1 MPLVYLN
8 GEYMPLENAKISVL
22 DRGFVF
28 GDGVYEVVPCYGGK
42 AFRLQEHLRRL
53 ESSLHGIKL
62 KNPLTPLEWQHIFNT
77 LIATETA
84 ADLSIYLQITR
95 GVAPRDHA
103 FPQDVSPTVFVM
115 IKPLA
120 PLDAKSLQ
128 AGVAAITLE
137 DIRWRYCHLKTIAL
151 LPNIL
156 LRQQALESGAT
167 EAILVRE
174 GYVTEGTASNIFV
187 VCQGKILT
195 PPKGPFLLPGITRDL
210 VLELAEN
217 HQIPAAEEPIDLAQ
231 LHSATEVWLTSS
243 TKEVLAITLLDG
255 QPVGDGKPGSLWDK
269 MYRILQ
275 SYKDSLK
282 NKPHHLLGER

>member
-1 MPLVYLN
+1 MSQVYLN
-8 GEYMPLENAKISVL
+8 GEYMLLENAKISVL

-42 AFRLQEHLRRL
+42 AFRLKEHLQRL
-53 ESSLHGIKL
+53 EASLHGIKL
-62 KNPLTPLEWQHIFNT
+62 ENPLKPHEWAHIFST

-103 FPQDVSPTVFVM
+103 FPTDVSPTVFVM
-115 IKPLA
+115 IKPLP

-128 AGVAAITLE
+128 EGVAAITLD

-174 GYVTEGTASNIFV
+174 GYLTEGTASNIFV

-210 VLELAEN
+210 VLELAHS
-217 HQIPAAEEPIDLAQ
+217 HQIPAFEEPISLAQ
-231 LHSATEVWLTSS
+231 LNSAEEVWLTSS
-243 TKEVLAITLLDG
+243 TKEVLAITRLDG
-255 QPVGDGKPGSLWDK
+255 RPVGNATPGPLWDK
-269 MYRILQ
+269 MYKILQ
-275 SYKDSLK
+275 TYKDLLK
-282 NKPHHLLGER
+282 IKPHSTLGAS

>member
-62 KNPLTPLEWQHIFNT
+62 KNPLTPSEWQHIFST

-103 FPQDVSPTVFVM
+103 FPKDVSPTVFVM

-120 PLDAKSLQ
+120 PLDANSLH

-174 GYVTEGTASNIFV
+174 GYITEGTASNIFV

-210 VLELAEN
+210 VLELAES

-231 LHSATEVWLTSS
+231 LNSATEVWLTSS

-255 QPVGDGKPGSLWDK
+255 QPVGDGKPGPLWEK

-282 NKPHHLLGER
+282 NKPHQVLGER